1 MKTAE
6 EIFKKNLEYFY
17 KKREDYK
24 NTYSIRDDEGNIL
37 EEAIMPHGGYNF
49 SLPYDALYSAMKEY
63 AKEACMEALKNA
75 SENAVMV
82 NRFGNDI
89 GSFAFDE
96 NSNKIWINKQSIL
109 NESNIPSL

>member
-6 EIFKKNLEYFY
+6 QIFKKNLEYFY

-63 AKEACMEALKNA
+63 AIEVAKEALKNA
-75 SENAVMV
+75 SEKIP
-82 NRFGNDI
+82 DEY
-89 GSFAFDE
+89 AFKNIVSE
-96 NSNKIWINKQSIL
+96 SIL